1 MSRRLPSLKPR
12 DVIRTLERAGFFVD
26 HIHGSHHYLKHP
38 EKLMLLV
45 VVPYHP
51 RDIKRG
57 LLHAIIKQAGMTV
70 EEFVG
75 LL

>member
-1 MSRRLPSLKPR
+1 MSQRLPSVKPR
-12 DVIRTLERAGFFVD
+12 EVIQALQRAGYFVD

-38 EKLMLLV
+38 NSLTALV
-45 VVPYHP
+45 VVPY
-51 RDIKRG
+51 
-57 LLHAIIKQAGMTV
+57 HAIIKQAGMTV

>member
-1 MSRRLPSLKPR
+1 MSQRLPSLRPR
-12 DVIRTLERAGFFVD
+12 DVIRALERAGFLVD

-38 EKLMLLV
+38 DRPTLLV

-57 LLHAIIKQAGMTV
+57 LLHAIIKQTGMTV
-70 EEFVG
+70 QEF
-75 LL
+75 LEFL